1 MSGSRSDQG
10 PSKSKLPVGLTTA
23 IATGQPVG
31 DNTASKPKTSWLKSK
46 VTKVAEVFPSKFS
59 KSATT
64 STSTLAASSNNV
76 GTSQDKVGSKFPLQG
91 GLSQS
96 SAGER
101 TMEEGVKKLI
111 SRPIVELWD
120 EAYEELSK
128 KDKSLVADYEAQLS
142 ESLVGAVALAG
153 QTSEI
158 AFSGLEKIQRC
169 QQMKVLLDQKIK
181 EISEGKWKLKFK
193 DHELAVK
200 DLVEPVVGVIDWAK
214 DFVGTALKL
223 SPYGSIA
230 WAGVC
235 VLLPVSITF
244 AALHPVI
251 PLHQLICWTS

>member
-10 PSKSKLPVGLTTA
+10 PSKSKFPVGLTTA

-91 GLSQS
+91 GPSQS
-96 SAGER
+96 SAGEPIV
-101 TMEEGVKKLI
+101 EGSVKKLI
-111 SRPIVELWD
+111 SQPIVELWD
-120 EAYEELSK
+120 EAYDELSK
-128 KDKSLVADYEAQLS
+128 KDKLADYEAQLS

-153 QTSEI
+153 HASAI
-158 AFSGLEKIQRC
+158 AFPGLGKVQRC
-169 QQMKVLLDQKIK
+169 QQMKVLLVQKIK
-181 EISEGKWKLKFK
+181 EIDEGKWKLKFK
-193 DHELAVK
+193 DHELVVK

-214 DFVGTALKL
+214 EFVDTALEP

-235 VLLPVSITF
+235 LLLQVSATF
-244 AALHPVI
+244 TASHPVI
-251 PLHQLICWTS
+251 PYLG